1 MKKILLLLA
10 ALTFSFA
17 SYSQVKIGL
26 RVAPGLSLN
35 SVSDKIGTDSLVFSK
50 NGGGMSFSGGVNLD
64 FFFSD
69 NYALMTGLW
78 YTSKSAKLKVVD
90 STDPSDI
97 ATTTQSVSLQYVQL
111 PVALKVYTNELAT
124 NMKLFFTLGGT
135 VDVKIAEKLKKTNDP
150 FYAALYQHAY
160 MPLNV
165 GILVGT
171 GTEYQTGGN
180 IILFGGIYYNR
191 GLLGQFKNT
200 DLFKY
205 KDNAKYGIS
214 SLNLEIGAKF

>member
-1 MKKILLLLA
+1 
-10 ALTFSFA
+10 
-17 SYSQVKIGL
+17 VKIGL

-35 SVSDKIGTDSLVFSK
+35 SVTDKIGTDSAVFSK
-50 NGGGMSFSGGVNLD
+50 NGAGMSFSGGVNLD

-78 YTSKSAKLKVVD
+78 YTSKSAKLKI
-90 STDPSDI
+90 TDQTDASN
-97 ATTTQSVSLQYVQL
+97 TLTQSVSLQYVQL
-111 PVALKVYTNELAT
+111 PLALKVYTNELAT

-135 VDVKIAEKLKKTNDP
+135 VDVKIAEKLKKTNEP
-150 FYAALYQHAY
+150 LYAAIYENAY
-160 MPLNV
+160 MPLNI
-165 GILVGT
+165 GILVGA

-180 IILFGGIYYNR
+180 IILFGGLYYNR

-214 SLNLEIGAKF
+214 SVNLEVGAKF